1 MFFTAMHC
9 TTVMASLI
17 YVLRDRSKLGK
28 ERTEDTSVSLDL
40 TCNIFALFHHPE
52 KQKPEYN
59 KYGVKEQ
66 LKL

>member
-1 MFFTAMHC
+1 M
-9 TTVMASLI
+9 VSLM
-17 YVLRDRSKLGK
+17 YVLRDRSKSGK
-28 ERTEDTSVSLDL
+28 ERIEDISVSLDL

-66 LKL
+66 LKLQHHP